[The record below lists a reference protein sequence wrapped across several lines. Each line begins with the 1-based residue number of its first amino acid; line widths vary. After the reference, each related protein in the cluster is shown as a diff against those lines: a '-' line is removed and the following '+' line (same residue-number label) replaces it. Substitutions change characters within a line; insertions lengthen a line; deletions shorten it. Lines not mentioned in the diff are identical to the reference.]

1 MDMPVNS
8 LVDRHQRHIA
18 FVRGRLLSV
27 YRRAVAKQLP
37 KAMEAVDISNMIEQR
52 INEMDVQQTEQLIL
66 QVMRKELKAIIWL
79 GALLGFIM
87 GCLNMLF

>member
-1 MDMPVNS
+1 
-8 LVDRHQRHIA
+8 
-18 FVRGRLLSV
+18 G
-27 YRRAVAKQLP
+27 
-37 KAMEAVDISNMIEQR
+37 NMIEQR

-87 GCLNMLF
+87 GCLNLLF

>member
-1 MDMPVNS
+1 
-8 LVDRHQRHIA
+8 
-18 FVRGRLLSV
+18 
-27 YRRAVAKQLP
+27 
-37 KAMEAVDISNMIEQR
+37 MIEQR

-79 GALLGFIM
+79 GVLLGFIM